1 MKIEVQDE
9 KDLGVKT
16 VTQRAVWR
24 DRTTPATNG
33 LPSKIFW
40 DVWLTEYHYI
50 ATDTMQTSDGRA
62 FWNLRVEDAFNKGL
76 SIYLFDRSSDT
87 KKLEKIL
94 DFADFI
100 KMTNDGKIWGSTI
113 DYQKR
118 RLIMTDKDLHPG
130 EDVVCEF

>member
-1 MKIEVQDE
+1 
-9 KDLGVKT
+9 
-16 VTQRAVWR
+16 
-24 DRTTPATNG
+24 
-33 LPSKIFW
+33 
-40 DVWLTEYHYI
+40 
-50 ATDTMQTSDGRA
+50 MQTSDGRA
-62 FWNLRVEDAFNKGL
+62 FWNLRVENAFNKGL

-130 EDVVCEF
+130 DDVVCEF